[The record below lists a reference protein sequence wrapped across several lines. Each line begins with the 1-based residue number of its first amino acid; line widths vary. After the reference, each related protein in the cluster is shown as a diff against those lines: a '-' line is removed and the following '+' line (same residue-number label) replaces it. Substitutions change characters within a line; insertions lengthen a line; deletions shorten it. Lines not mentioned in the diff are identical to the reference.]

1 MIPQSFVQDLLA
13 RVDIVDVIDPLVPLK
28 RAGSN
33 FVACCPFHTEKTPS
47 FTVSAT
53 KQFYHCFGCGA
64 HGSAV
69 GFLMEHLGLGF
80 VDAVKELAGR
90 VGMVVPEAQF
100 RSDAPS
106 SRSRVEG
113 LLPVMEHAQQFYK
126 KELKRSAR
134 AIEYLKNRG
143 LSGEIAARFGV
154 GYAPDGWQNLTS
166 VFERYDAHDLAEAGL
181 VIDNDAGKRYDRF
194 RDRIMFP
201 IIDAQGRVIGFG
213 GRVLDS
219 GEPKYLNSPETP
231 LFEKGREVYGLF
243 QARQAIRA
251 AGRVVVVEGYM
262 DVVALAQFGIQYAVA
277 TLGTA
282 TTPAHVQK
290 LLRQTDEIIFCFDGD
305 NAGRRAAWRALEN
318 AIGQIKDGKQIKF
331 LFLPEGEDP
340 DSYVRHFGPE
350 GFVKVLS
357 SESLPLSA
365 FLLRELTGRVDMST
379 AEGKAKFLEEVKPLL
394 GQITAPM
401 LGLMMR
407 KRVAE
412 VAGLAE
418 AEVLGVLQI
427 RPIVEVRAR
436 VPNSPRLR
444 SAFRTFLEI
453 LVYRPQL
460 ASSVAQLD
468 HLKSQ
473 GLDLIQVSSLELAF
487 LQALLPALH
496 QHGERFNLA
505 EVFRGTALEPMA
517 QDVERA
523 TMEWE
528 EMGLD
533 EAQLKQELE
542 GAWRAM
548 QEQIRKARQ
557 KGLMDA
563 LKERGWTQEEKEQF
577 RSLQHPVS

>member
-13 RVDIVDVIDPLVPLK
+13 RTDIVDVIDPLVPLK
-28 RAGSN
+28 RAGAN
-33 FVACCPFHTEKTPS
+33 LVACCPFHTEKTPS

-80 VDAVKELAGR
+80 VEAIQELAGR
-90 VGMVVPEAQF
+90 AGMVVPEAQF
-100 RSDAPS
+100 TPDTPS

-126 KELKRSAR
+126 KELKGSAR
-134 AIEYLKNRG
+134 AIDYLKKRG
-143 LSGEIAARFGV
+143 LSGEIAARYGV
-154 GYAPDGWQNLTS
+154 GYAPEGWQNLAS

-181 VIDNDAGKRYDRF
+181 VVDNDAGKRYDRF

-201 IIDAQGRVIGFG
+201 ITDAQGRVIGFG
-213 GRVLDS
+213 GRVLDG

-243 QARQAIRA
+243 QARQAIRS
-251 AGRVVVVEGYM
+251 AGQVVVVEGYM
-262 DVVALAQFGIQYAVA
+262 DVVALAQFGVQYAVA

-282 TTPAHVQK
+282 TTPTHVQK
-290 LLRQTDEIIFCFDGD
+290 LLRQTDEIVFCFDGD
-305 NAGRRAAWRALEN
+305 SAGRRAAWRALEN
-318 AIGQIKDGKQIKF
+318 SVGQIKDGKQIKF

-340 DSYVRHFGPE
+340 DSYVRQFGAE
-350 GFVKVLS
+350 GFVKLLS
-357 SESLPLSA
+357 SESLPLSV
-365 FLLRELTGRVDMST
+365 FVLRELTGRVDMST
-379 AEGKAKFLEEVKPLL
+379 AEGKAKFLEDVKPLL

-412 VAGLAE
+412 VSGLAE
-418 AEVLGVLQI
+418 AEVLSALQI
-427 RPIVEVRAR
+427 RPSIEGRTR
-436 VPNSPRLR
+436 VPRSPRLR
-444 SAFRTFLEI
+444 SAFRTFLEL

-460 ASSVAQLD
+460 ASSLAALD
-468 HLKSQ
+468 QLKSQ
-473 GLDLIQVSSLELAF
+473 GLDLIQISNTELAF
-487 LQALLPALH
+487 LQMLLPALRRTE
-496 QHGERFNLA
+496 ERLNLA
-505 EVFRGTALEPMA
+505 ELFRGTPLEPVA

-528 EMGLD
+528 EKGLD
-533 EAQLKQELE
+533 EAGLRQELE
-542 GAWRAM
+542 GAWRAV

-557 KGLMDA
+557 KRLMDS
-563 LKERGWTQEEKEQF
+563 LSERGWTPEEKELF
-577 RSLQHPVS
+577 RSLQHPAS

>member
-1 MIPQSFVQDLLA
+1 MIPPSFVQDLLA

-28 RAGSN
+28 RAGAN
-33 FVACCPFHTEKTPS
+33 LVACCPFHSEKTPS

-69 GFLMEHLGLGF
+69 GFLMEHLGMGF
-80 VDAVKELAGR
+80 VDAIKDLAGR

-100 RSDAPS
+100 TPDVPC

-113 LLPVMEHAQQFYK
+113 LLPVMEHAQRFYK
-126 KELKRSAR
+126 KELKRSPR
-134 AIEYLKNRG
+134 AIGYLKSRG
-143 LSGEIAARFGV
+143 LSGEIAARYGV
-154 GYAPDGWQNLTS
+154 GYAPEGWQNLEA
-166 VFERYDAHDLAEAGL
+166 VFDHYDAHDLSEAGL

-201 IIDAQGRVIGFG
+201 ICDVQGRVIGFG
-213 GRVLDS
+213 GRVLDG

-262 DVVALAQFGIQYAVA
+262 DVVALAQFGVQYAVA

-282 TTPAHVQK
+282 TTPIHVQK
-290 LLRQTDEIIFCFDGD
+290 LLRQTDEIVFCFDGD
-305 NAGRRAAWRALEN
+305 KAGRRAAWRALEN
-318 AIGQIKDGKQIKF
+318 SIGQIKDGKQIKF
-331 LFLPEGEDP
+331 LFLPDGEDP
-340 DSYVRHFGPE
+340 DSYVRRFGSE
-350 GFVKVLS
+350 GFVKLLI

-365 FLLRELTGRVDMST
+365 FLIRELTGRVEMST
-379 AEGKAKFLEEVKPLL
+379 AEGKAKFLEDVKPLL
-394 GQITAPM
+394 GQITAPL

-412 VAGLAE
+412 ISGLAE
-418 AEVLGVLQI
+418 SEVLKALQI
-427 RPIVEVRAR
+427 RPSVEVRAR

-453 LVYRPQL
+453 LALRPQL
-460 ASSVAQLD
+460 AGGVANLD
-468 HLKSQ
+468 CLNTQ
-473 GLDLIQVSSLELAF
+473 GLELIQVSRHELDF
-487 LQALLPALH
+487 LRALLPALRT
-496 QHGERFNLA
+496 GGDKLNLA
-505 EVFRGTALEPMA
+505 ELFRGTALESMA

-523 TMEWE
+523 TLEWE
-528 EMGLD
+528 QLGLD
-533 EAQLKQELE
+533 EAQLKQDLE

-548 QEQIRKARQ
+548 QEQVRKARQ
-557 KGLMDA
+557 RGLMEA

-577 RSLQHPVS
+577 RQLQHPVI